1 MDEDFARIE
10 AIVEEIAVER
20 RRQVTRWGRQD
31 HPSIGPAGTAPFAPV
46 VARWRAINDAR
57 MESGAHSWD
66 AILLEEVFEALVEVD
81 PARRRAELVQVAAV
95 AAAEIEAIDRFGVLR
110 RGPLI
115 SPDELAANLDRFTL
129 LDVRYLM
136 GGPPG
141 REQHAAGHVPGAA
154 YVDLDEDLADP
165 PGAGGRHPLPDPER
179 FAAAMRRCGVR
190 SDRPVVV
197 YDDWQGR
204 AAARAWWLLRHHGH
218 DDVRVLD
225 GGWSAW
231 LRDGHPAETGEPD
244 VALGDFTAAAAPR
257 MPVVEASDVLDVDVL
272 IDARA
277 PERWSGETEP
287 VDPVAGHIP
296 GAVNVP
302 TTDNLDEHGRFRSPG
317 RLREA
322 YARVGADTSASVAA
336 YCGSGV
342 TAAHDVLAM
351 EVAGIRAALY
361 PGSWSGWITD
371 PSRPVERS

>member
-1 MDEDFARIE
+1 MG
-10 AIVEEIAVER
+10 ER
-20 RRQVTRWGRQD
+20 
-31 HPSIGPAGTAPFAPV
+31 
-46 VARWRAINDAR
+46 
-57 MESGAHSWD
+57 
-66 AILLEEVFEALVEVD
+66 
-81 PARRRAELVQVAAV
+81 
-95 AAAEIEAIDRFGVLR
+95 
-110 RGPLI
+110 PLI
-115 SPDELAANLDRFTL
+115 SPDELADVLADVTV

-141 REQHAAGHVPGAA
+141 REQHEAGHVAGAA
-154 YVDLDEDLADP
+154 YVDLDQDLAGP
-165 PGAGGRHPLPDPER
+165 PGEGGRHPLPDPAR
-179 FAAAMRRCGVR
+179 FEAAMRRAGV
-190 SDRPVVV
+190 SGGRPVVV

-231 LRDGHPAETGEPD
+231 LQDGHPAESGATD
-244 VALGDFTAAAAPR
+244 VELGDFALAPAPR
-257 MPVVEASDVLDVDVL
+257 TAVVEADGVLDVEVL

-277 PERWSGETEP
+277 AERYAGETEP

-302 TTDNLDEHGRFRSPG
+302 TSDNLDERGRFRSAAE
-317 RLREA
+317 LRSA
-322 YARVGADTSASVAA
+322 YARVGADTAASVAA

-342 TAAHDVLAM
+342 TAAHDLLAM

-371 PSRPVERS
+371 PGRPVERG